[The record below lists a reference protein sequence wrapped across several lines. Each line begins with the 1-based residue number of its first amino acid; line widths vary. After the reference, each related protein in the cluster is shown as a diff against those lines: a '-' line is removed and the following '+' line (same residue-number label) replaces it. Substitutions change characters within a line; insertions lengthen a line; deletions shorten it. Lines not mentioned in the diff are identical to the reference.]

1 MNLQI
6 QFSKA
11 SPVDGSNS
19 AEIHPRSLNVIVST
33 TRINVAPE
41 NRRELFQ
48 TILPLLDPI
57 RNESG
62 CVAYR
67 CYVELTDENSAMLI
81 SEWEEQTDWENYLS
95 STDCAILL
103 GALNALATPANID
116 FKLLGK
122 IG

>member
-1 MNLQI
+1 M
-6 QFSKA
+6 
-11 SPVDGSNS
+11 
-19 AEIHPRSLNVIVST
+19 IVST
-33 TRINVAPE
+33 TQINVAPE

-57 RNESG
+57 RGERG

-81 SEWEEQTDWENYLS
+81 SEWEATTDWENYLS
-95 STDCAILL
+95 SSDCAILL
-103 GALNALATPANID
+103 GALNALATPASID

>member
-1 MNLQI
+1 M
-6 QFSKA
+6 
-11 SPVDGSNS
+11 
-19 AEIHPRSLNVIVST
+19 IVST
-33 TRINVAPE
+33 TQINVAPE

-57 RNESG
+57 RGERG

-67 CYVELTDENSAMLI
+67 CYVELTDENSAMLM
-81 SEWEEQTDWENYLS
+81 SEWEAETDWENYLS
-95 STDCAILL
+95 SSDCAILL
-103 GALNALATPANID
+103 GALNALATPASID

>member
-1 MNLQI
+1 
-6 QFSKA
+6 
-11 SPVDGSNS
+11 
-19 AEIHPRSLNVIVST
+19 VIVST
-33 TRINVAPE
+33 TQINVAPE

-57 RNESG
+57 RGERG

-81 SEWEEQTDWENYLS
+81 SEWEAKTDWENYLS
-95 STDCAILL
+95 SSDCAILL
-103 GALNALATPANID
+103 GALNALATPASID

>member
-1 MNLQI
+1 M
-6 QFSKA
+6 
-11 SPVDGSNS
+11 
-19 AEIHPRSLNVIVST
+19 IVST
-33 TRINVAPE
+33 TQINVAPE

-57 RNESG
+57 RGERG

-81 SEWEEQTDWENYLS
+81 SEWEAQTDWENYLGS
-95 STDCAILL
+95 SDCAILL
-103 GALNALATPANID
+103 GALNALATSASID

>member
-1 MNLQI
+1 M
-6 QFSKA
+6 
-11 SPVDGSNS
+11 
-19 AEIHPRSLNVIVST
+19 IVST
-33 TRINVAPE
+33 TQINVAPE

-57 RNESG
+57 RGERG

-81 SEWEEQTDWENYLS
+81 SEWEAETDWENYLS
-95 STDCAILL
+95 SSDCAILL
-103 GALNALATPANID
+103 GALNALAMPASID

>member
-1 MNLQI
+1 VI
-6 QFSKA
+6 
-11 SPVDGSNS
+11 SN
-19 AEIHPRSLNVIVST
+19 EELKKVIVST
-33 TRINVAPE
+33 TQINVAPE

-57 RNESG
+57 RSERG

-81 SEWEEQTDWENYLS
+81 SEWEAQTDWENYLS
-95 STDCAILL
+95 SSDCAILL
-103 GALNALATPANID
+103 GALNALATPASID